1 MKQTGVWSFRT
12 RTGIGRVV
20 NGQLR
25 VRHTARGLIR
35 GAWAVGWGSWLQR
48 LAFGFGFVSVA
59 RPLSQLGRTALSE
72 QSLLDGLSFAAIGSL
87 LLAFSMLTVIGTSF
101 WSTLRQSSTIPVYDI
116 TRVTVDDT
124 ELTVTYQADDGK
136 HETTVEARDDDAL
149 DEAVEVLQL
158 KGAPVE
164 GG

>member
-1 MKQTGVWSFRT
+1 MKQAGVWSFRT
-12 RTGIGRVV
+12 QTGVARVV